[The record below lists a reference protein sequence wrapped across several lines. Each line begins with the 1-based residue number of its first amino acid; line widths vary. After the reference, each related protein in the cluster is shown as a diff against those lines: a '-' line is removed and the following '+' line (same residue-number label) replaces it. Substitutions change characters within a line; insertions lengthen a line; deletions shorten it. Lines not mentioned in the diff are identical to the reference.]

1 MVAASA
7 SGRPNLGRD
16 TDGMMSIN
24 RLLERA
30 TQVEPAVAPIR
41 LLGDGSATVSDVTN
55 DSNEVRDGAVFCCVR
70 GERHDGHAFAGEAV
84 RRGAVALLVDHPLD
98 EVKVPQIVAGD
109 TREAM
114 GHLAAAFY
122 DHPSHALA
130 VVGVTGTNGKTT
142 TAHML
147 GSMLEQ
153 SGRKTTVIGT
163 LTGVRTTPEAPEL
176 QRTLATERLAGT
188 QAVVMEVSSHALSLK
203 RVVGTHFAAAV
214 FTNLGHD
221 HLDFHGSREE
231 YFAAK
236 ASLFRRS
243 FTPLAV
249 VNRDDEYG
257 RRLAGMTDT
266 HVVTY
271 GRDDATEVEVAS
283 STSTFSWRGSRLR
296 CGVGGDFNV
305 MNAIAA
311 ATTAAELGVAS
322 DGISAGLANL
332 PRIPGRFEDINPGG
346 DFAVVVDYAH
356 TPEALRQVLA
366 SARLVARG
374 RGRVIVVFGCGGDR
388 DSGKRPAMGIAA
400 CDADRVIVTSD
411 NPRNEDARAI
421 IDSIT
426 AGVPADKRN
435 IVTVEMDRRR
445 AIELGCGEAA
455 RGDVVVIA
463 GRGHERFQEISGR
476 LVPFD
481 DAEVARSVLGVSG

>member
-1 MVAASA
+1 MV
-7 SGRPNLGRD
+7 
-16 TDGMMSIN
+16 SIN
-24 RLLERA
+24 RLIDRA
-30 TQVEPAVAPIR
+30 AQGEPGVVPMR
-41 LLGDGSATVSDVTN
+41 LLGDGSVTVSDVTN
-55 DSNEVRDGAVFCCVR
+55 DSNDVRDGAIFCCVR

-84 RRGAVALLVDHPLD
+84 RRGAAALLVDHPLD
-98 EVKVPQIVAGD
+98 EVQVPQIVAGD

-114 GHLAAAFY
+114 GQLAAAFH
-122 DHPSHALA
+122 DHPSRALA

-203 RVVGTHFAAAV
+203 RVAGTHFAAAV

-236 ASLFRRS
+236 ASLFRRN

-257 RRLAGMTDT
+257 RRVAGMTDT

-271 GRDDATEVEVAS
+271 GRDDATEVEVES
-283 STSTFSWRGSRLR
+283 STSTFSWRGTRLR
-296 CGVGGDFNV
+296 CSVGGDFNV

-311 ATTAAELGVAS
+311 ATTAAELGVTS
-322 DGISAGLANL
+322 DGIAAGLANL

-346 DFAVVVDYAH
+346 NFAVVVDYAH

-366 SARLVARG
+366 SARLVARD

-388 DSGKRPAMGIAA
+388 DAGKRPAMGAAA
-400 CDADRVIVTSD
+400 CVADRVIVTSD
-411 NPRNEDARAI
+411 NPRNEDARTI

-426 AGVPADKRN
+426 AGVPMDKRN
-435 IVTVEMDRRR
+435 IVTVEEDRRR
-445 AIELGCGEAA
+445 AIELGCREAA

-463 GRGHERFQEISGR
+463 GRGHERFQEVSGR